1 MESILINQ
9 LKEEIKNNNE
19 TNIESTI
26 ETIKDKGLPLIEKK
40 DDDYLITF
48 LYKGEDTSNVSV
60 VGSYPGFNLN
70 KQKLELI
77 ENSNYW
83 YKTYQL
89 DQPINFTYGFIKDFK
104 TDKKDFDIM
113 GNIIKDPLNEK
124 EFTVHQSKDQ
134 VLNLSVCKMVENKT
148 VDQYFQQESKEEVT
162 VTENYLESSVL
173 EEKRKYWLLENEENS
188 NYDGIF
194 LCTDGYTY
202 IKDRELLQVLHNL
215 RKEKL
220 IPNLLFLFIENKER
234 TNELAANSD
243 FKNFLT
249 KEIMEQVPQN
259 HGIKQDP
266 TQNVICGKSLGGLNA
281 LYTAVS
287 SDLFKNIISHSG
299 TFIWNYQYSREPDY
313 IFEEIENSDFQANN
327 IYLDV
332 GVLEDQFVPSW
343 FMSLIGVNKRMKET
357 LKDKTNNF
365 YFNIFN
371 GGHDYYWWR
380 KNMIE
385 ALLKFFN

>member
-1 MESILINQ
+1 MESELI
-9 LKEEIKNNNE
+9 KELEKEIENNNE
-19 TNIESTI
+19 TNIVDTI

-40 DDDYLITF
+40 EGTYLLTF
-48 LYKGEDTSNVSV
+48 LFKGQDLQNVAV

-77 ENSNYW
+77 ENSSYW

-89 DQPINFTYGFIKDFK
+89 DQPINFTYGFVKDFK
-104 TDKKDFDIM
+104 TDKKDFDMM
-113 GNIIKDPLNEK
+113 GNIIKDPFNEK
-124 EFTVHQSKDQ
+124 EFTVHQSQDQ
-134 VLNLSVCKMVENKT
+134 VLNLAVCKMVKNKA
-148 VDQYFQQESKEEVT
+148 VDQYFQQESKEKLP
-162 VTENYLESSVL
+162 VTEHYLDSSVL
-173 EEKRKYWLLENEENS
+173 EEKRKYWLLESEEDS
-188 NYDGIF
+188 NYDGVF

-202 IKDRELLQVLHNL
+202 INDQELLQVLHNL

-234 TNELAANSD
+234 TSELAANSN

-249 KEIMEQVPQN
+249 KEIMEQVFQK
-259 HGIKQDP
+259 HGIKLDP

-313 IFEEIENSDFQANN
+313 IFEEIGNSDFQAKN

-357 LKDKTNNF
+357 LKEKSDNF
-365 YFNIFN
+365 YFNIFK
-371 GGHDYYWWR
+371 GGHEYYCWR
-380 KNMIE
+380 QNMIE
-385 ALLKFFN
+385 ALLEFFN

>member
-1 MESILINQ
+1 MESKLIKK

-26 ETIKDKGLPLIEKK
+26 ETIKDKSLPLIEKK
-40 DDDYLITF
+40 EDTYLLTF
-48 LYKGEDTSNVSV
+48 LYKGEDTKNVAV
-60 VGSYPGFNLN
+60 VGSYPGFDLN

-89 DQPINFTYGFIKDFK
+89 DQPINFTYGFVKDFK

-113 GNIIKDPLNEK
+113 DNIIKDPFNEK
-124 EFTVHQSKDQ
+124 EFTVHQSENQ
-134 VLNLSVCKMVENKT
+134 VLNLSTCKMVENKK
-148 VDQYFQQESKEEVT
+148 VDQYFEQELKEDHSLIKH
-162 VTENYLESSVL
+162 NIDSSVL
-173 EEKRKYWLLENEENS
+173 NEKRKYWVLKNKKNS

-202 IKDRELLQVLHNL
+202 INDKELLQVLHNL
-215 RKEKL
+215 RKREI
-220 IPNLLFLFIENKER
+220 IPNLLFLFVENKER
-234 TNELAANSD
+234 TSELAANSNFKD
-243 FKNFLT
+243 FLK
-249 KEIMEQVPQN
+249 KEIMEQISKN
-259 HGIKQDP
+259 YEIDLDSA
-266 TQNVICGKSLGGLNA
+266 QNVICGKSLGGLNA
-281 LYTAVS
+281 LYAAVNS
-287 SDLFKNIISHSG
+287 NMFKNIISHSG
-299 TFIWNYQYSREPDY
+299 TFIWNYQDSREPDY
-313 IFEEIENSDFQANN
+313 IFEKIANNNFQAKN

-332 GVLEDQFVPSW
+332 GLLEDQFVPSW

-357 LKDKTNNF
+357 IKEKADNF

-371 GGHDYYWWR
+371 GGHDYYCWR
-380 KNMIE
+380 TNMVK

>member
-1 MESILINQ
+1 MESKLINQ

-19 TNIESTI
+19 TNIESI
-26 ETIKDKGLPLIEKK
+26 IQTIKDKGLPLIEKK

-48 LYKGEDTSNVSV
+48 LYKGEDTNNVAV

-134 VLNLSVCKMVENKT
+134 VLNLSVCKMVANKT

-173 EEKRKYWLLENEENS
+173 EEKRKYWLLKNEENS

-202 IKDRELLQVLHNL
+202 IKDRELLNVLHNL

-365 YFNIFN
+365 HFKIFN
-371 GGHDYYWWR
+371 GGHDYYCWR